1 MQNNINSM
9 RAFAL
14 VGVAAIFLRVLGLQR
29 MVRVA
34 TRDVRGHLPNDQ
46 TVRSYITWT
55 DRAGRYVPGGSCLAR
70 SLALV
75 WLLRG
80 HGMAADLRIGVTDAG
95 TFEAHAWVV
104 CGENELTA
112 SKGAQPLNTANC

>member
-14 VGVAAIFLRVLGLQR
+14 VPIAAIFLHVLGLQKTL
-29 MVRVA
+29 RVA
-34 TRDVRGHLPNDQ
+34 KRAVRGHLPNDK
-46 TVRSYITWT
+46 TVRNYITWAE
-55 DRAGRYVPGGSCLAR
+55 RAGRYVPGGSCLAQ
-70 SLALV
+70 SVALV

-80 HGMAADLRIGVTDAG
+80 RGMDADLRIGVTGAD

-104 CGENELTA
+104 CEGKDMTA
-112 SKGAQPLNTANC
+112 SRGAQPLNAANC